1 MDIAASETDSVLNE
15 LNNYNTLIYS
25 KKELKKNKKGKRVE
39 KLVKYKVYGS
49 DICGRIRDAVNG
61 QYYSDLIGSANEK
74 KYFKVISC
82 IGERQI
88 TLFYSSEREYN
99 SHRMTSV

>member
-1 MDIAASETDSVLNE
+1 MDIISDTNSVQDAS
-15 LNNYNTLIYS
+15 NNYNTLIYS
-25 KKELKKNKKGKRVE
+25 KKGFQKNKMGKRVE

-49 DICGRIRDAVNG
+49 NICGKIRDAVNG
-61 QYYSDLIGSANEK
+61 QYYNDLVGSANEK
-74 KYFKVISC
+74 KYYKVISC

-99 SHRMTSV
+99 AHRAANV